1 MIQKICAIVTVAKD
15 MCETVTYTCAIV
27 TAAKSLCDC
36 SNTVSNADLTT
47 LCKVESIIVALP
59 LFLDLFT
66 DRQHSAV
73 QSEIDHWRGFF
84 ASEMAD
90 YRTIDHL
97 FVNS

>member
-47 LCKVESIIVALP
+47 LCKVKSIIVALP

-66 DRQHSAV
+66 DSTV
-73 QSEIDHWRGFF
+73 QSEIDHWNAFLLQKWLTWS
-84 ASEMAD
+84 AHA
-90 YRTIDHL
+90 IDHL